1 MAEEHLQLFLEKIRQ
16 LNSFVALSESDP
28 ELRRAL
34 RDCSHHQQVVALARA
49 HGFEIGRRWGE
60 QEASP
65 AGGESLL
72 AGACPPTGEECCA
85 TLLHTPMLRL
95 ERIHSCAAASPPG
108 FWYEQLEHEWVLLLQ
123 GSARLR
129 FDQETGELVELNRG
143 DALTITAGRRH
154 RVEFTDAAPGTIWLA
169 LYWRA

>member
-16 LNSFVALSESDP
+16 LNAFVALSESDP
-28 ELRRAL
+28 ELRSAL
-34 RDCSHHQQVVALARA
+34 RNCSHHLQVVSLASA

-60 QEASP
+60 QEAVPTGGTSLM
-65 AGGESLL
+65 AGT
-72 AGACPPTGEECCA
+72 CPPPGEECS
-85 TLLHTPMLRL
+85 TILLESGTLRL
-95 ERIHSCAAASPPG
+95 ERIHSCAASSPPG
-108 FWYEQLEHEWVLLLQ
+108 FWYEQAEDEWVLLLQ

-129 FDQETGELVELNRG
+129 FDSETGDVVELNRG

-169 LYWRA
+169 LYWRE